1 MFYKRL
7 QRVEEHGDEGVDDD
21 DHAGGGGSPPEA
33 REVGAGEHFTWSG
46 GSRLNNSLRATYVR

>member
-21 DHAGGGGSPPEA
+21 DHAGGGGGVHQRRA
-33 REVGAGEHFTWSG
+33 RWGPGSISRGRAGP
-46 GSRLNNSLRATYVR
+46 A